1 MIDEKTKRLIITHY
15 TRTVL
20 KTNLAKTSTSSALI
34 AAGLILV
41 QNGLTSSP
49 TRFEFLISGVLAV
62 ALGFTV
68 NYLGDKHKVRAKR
81 EEVDIINNALRR
93 SNERIIKDLE
103 DTITEHITAE
113 LQDRLAQMLRGAK
126 RRRE

>member
-113 LQDRLAQMLRGAK
+113 LQNRLAQMLRGAK